1 MQPFIVSARKYRPK
15 SFDDVVG
22 QKHVAETLMHEIT
35 QNKLAQAFLF
45 TGPRGVGKTTCAR
58 ILAKVINSQ
67 NGENPDSDFAFNVFE
82 LDAAS
87 NNAVDDIRNLIDQ
100 VRIPPQVGKYKVY
113 IIDEVHMLSTA
124 AFNAFLKTLEEP
136 PSYAIFILATTE
148 RHKILPT
155 ILSRCQVFN
164 FNRIQIKDM
173 VEHLA
178 QIASKES
185 VEIEEAVLHLIAQKA
200 DGGLRDALSM
210 FDQLISF
217 SGGAVTYEKAVEML
231 SILDM
236 DTFFKLTDYAINA
249 DVTQTLLVINQ
260 ILNQGFD
267 GSLILGGFADHIRNL
282 MVSKSPETNKLLDVA
297 DIFKVKYLEQSNKLK
312 MGFLLNALN
321 LLNDADERYKSSR
334 NPRLHIELT
343 LIKLCH
349 INQFISEIPTLE
361 EVKKKLGNLTSKA
374 TSNKTVTE
382 KGSVIA
388 DKIIP
393 PSIKEDVKSKVSST
407 RLGVLD
413 RDAFLKQRN
422 LDSNP
427 KEKAPEKREVP
438 LDVSNSIG
446 EVIDAKDTEVRNLQ
460 PVVQYTADSIRISLS
475 ESFGNLLNSVFK
487 SIQSKIENDTLI
499 FVISNKIHEGFLEE
513 EKPVIIQK
521 IKSLT
526 QNQISNF
533 RFEFEPTMETTRRPY
548 TDREKLDFLVEKHPL
563 LQEVL
568 EKLKLRLP

>member
-361 EVKKKLGNLTSKA
+361 EVKKKLGNLTSKE

-427 KEKAPEKREVP
+427 EEKAPEKREVP

>member
-427 KEKAPEKREVP
+427 KEKAPEKREEP

-446 EVIDAKDTEVRNLQ
+446 EVIDAKEEEVRIIE
-460 PVVQYTADSIRISLS
+460 PVVQYTADSIRLSLS

>member
-236 DTFFKLTDYAINA
+236 DTFFKLTDYAIKA

-374 TSNKTVTE
+374 SSNKTVTE

-427 KEKAPEKREVP
+427 KEKAPEKREEP

-446 EVIDAKDTEVRNLQ
+446 EVIDAKEEEVRIIE
-460 PVVQYTADSIRISLS
+460 PVVQYTADSIRLSLS